1 MFIISLYC
9 KIMEK
14 QKNTRNI
21 RTLEEKYKIIK
32 YYESIE
38 HTGRDSKKKTVDK
51 FNNLYDMMYDKFK
64 TYNSKYYS

>member
-32 YYESIE
+32 YLFRLSETRAYGTIAILFPVLQVNV
-38 HTGRDSKKKTVDK
+38 K
-51 FNNLYDMMYDKFK
+51 
-64 TYNSKYYS
+64 

>member
-1 MFIISLYC
+1 MFIIFLYC

-21 RTLEEKYKIIK
+21 RTLEEKYKISK

-51 FNNLYDMMYDKFK
+51 FNYLYDMMYDKFK